1 MAELNNTWKVFFNK
15 ENVYSYAKAS
25 MDLYEYLK
33 TLDGEYSSIVVPSR
47 GAMPFLRNAS
57 SLNYLKLQT
66 FENREERFAF
76 KIESLKDCLGNYCVL
91 PFSADPF
98 DEFNTQ
104 SIRGFWVKVLKD
116 LINAKKDSTY
126 LKFYR
131 FLVEKVAHE
140 GWYHSLH
147 YNLPNDKFIFIDT
160 VVSGQAICEIIEH
173 FKENDLNNFY
183 LILIVD
189 ENGEKIKPE
198 YRRVLDQYIS
208 MQKCTLINVKK
219 LYTEDQGPAVSGI
232 WSTVY
237 PQLMSRLNEKYEW
250 AKDIYGAGTFY
261 TKVSSS
267 QEINGFTTSEA
278 DYNLPITIMYSTLNH
293 HVSMVLQYWVRNE
306 SLKKNKRFFSS
317 ELLSDDLVQQ
327 QIRENNSRLDHMLDF
342 SFFHDWEY
350 LEKFIDGNENPLDR
364 ETTKRL
370 SIPRLAEKYDEF
382 DINISSSHLVRVTFP
397 ESKVRDLFNSFEKD
411 YMTLDNVFHDSPFER
426 INQRVK

>member
-1 MAELNNTWKVFFNK
+1 MAELNNTWNEFFNK
-15 ENVYSYAKAS
+15 ENVYNYAKAS
-25 MDLYEYLK
+25 MDLYDYLK
-33 TLDGEYSSIVVPSR
+33 TLDGEYNSIVVPSR

-66 FENREERFAF
+66 FEKREERLALKF
-76 KIESLKDCLGNYCVL
+76 ESLKDCLSNYCVL

-98 DEFNTQ
+98 DEFNSE

-116 LINAKKDSTY
+116 LIDAKKDSIY

-140 GWYHSLH
+140 EWYHSLH

-173 FKENDLNNFY
+173 FKVNDLNNFY

-198 YRRVLDQYIS
+198 FKRILDHYVGIQ
-208 MQKCTLINVKK
+208 QCTLINVKK

-237 PQLMSRLNEKYEW
+237 PQIMSKLNEKYEW

-267 QEINGFTTSEA
+267 RKMNGFNTDQA
-278 DYNLPITIMYSTLNH
+278 DYNLPITIMYSTLSH
-293 HVSMVLQYWVRNE
+293 HISMILQYWVRNE
-306 SLKKNKRFFSS
+306 ALEKNKKIGSYFLTDEIVKEMIETNNASLDQ
-317 ELLSDDLVQQ
+317 LLS
-327 QIRENNSRLDHMLDF
+327 F
-342 SFFHDWEY
+342 SFHYDAER
-350 LEKFIDGNENPLDR
+350 LGELIQNNENPLDR

-370 SIPRLAEKYDEF
+370 STPRLAEKYDDF
-382 DINISSSHLVRVTFP
+382 GVTVSSSHLVRVEFSD
-397 ESKVRDLFNSFEKD
+397 SKVTDLFNIFEKD
-411 YMTLDNVFHDSPFER
+411 YMTLDSVFYDSPFDR

>member
-1 MAELNNTWKVFFNK
+1 MPELNNTWKDFFNK

-25 MDLYEYLK
+25 MDLYDYLK
-33 TLDGEYSSIVVPSR
+33 SLDGEYNSIVIPSR

-66 FENREERFAF
+66 FENRDERFAF
-76 KIESLKDCLGNYCVL
+76 KMESLKDCLGNYCVL

-98 DEFNTQ
+98 DEFNSK

-116 LINAKKDSTY
+116 LIDAKKDSIY

-140 GWYHSLH
+140 EWYHSLH

-173 FKENDLNNFY
+173 FKENHLNNFY

-198 YRRVLDQYIS
+198 FKRVLDHYIA
-208 MQKCTLINVKK
+208 MQQCTLIKVKK

-237 PQLMSRLNEKYEW
+237 PQIMSKLNKKYEW

-267 QEINGFTTSEA
+267 RKINGFNTDQA
-278 DYNLPITIMYSTLNH
+278 DYNLPVTIMYSTLSQH
-293 HVSMVLQYWVRNE
+293 ISMVLQYWVRNE
-306 SLKKNKRFFSS
+306 VLEKNRKIGSNCLTDEIVHAMIEKNNQSLDQ
-317 ELLSDDLVQQ
+317 LLS
-327 QIRENNSRLDHMLDF
+327 F
-342 SFFHDWEY
+342 SFQLDAEHLDE
-350 LEKFIDGNENPLDR
+350 LIQNNENPLDR

-370 SIPRLAEKYDEF
+370 STPRLAEKYDEF
-382 DINISSSHLVRVTFP
+382 DVSVSSSHLVRISFP
-397 ESKVRDLFNSFEKD
+397 ESKVTDILNIFEKD
-411 YMTLDNVFHDSPFER
+411 YMTLSNVFHDSPFER

>member
-1 MAELNNTWKVFFNK
+1 M
-15 ENVYSYAKAS
+15 
-25 MDLYEYLK
+25 
-33 TLDGEYSSIVVPSR
+33 
-47 GAMPFLRNAS
+47 
-57 SLNYLKLQT
+57 
-66 FENREERFAF
+66 
-76 KIESLKDCLGNYCVL
+76 
-91 PFSADPF
+91 
-98 DEFNTQ
+98 
-104 SIRGFWVKVLKD
+104 
-116 LINAKKDSTY
+116 Y

-140 GWYHSLH
+140 EWYHSLH

-160 VVSGQAICEIIEH
+160 VVSGQAICEIIDH
-173 FKENDLNNFY
+173 FNANDLNNFY

-198 YRRVLDQYIS
+198 YRRILDQYIG
-208 MQKCTLINVKK
+208 MQQCTLIEVKK

-237 PQLMSRLNEKYEW
+237 PQIMSKLNEKYEW
-250 AKDIYGAGTFY
+250 AKDIYGAGTYY

-267 QEINGFTTSEA
+267 QKINGFTTDEA
-278 DYNLPITIMYSTLNH
+278 DYNLPITIMYSTLQH

-306 SLKKNKRFFSS
+306 SFKKNKSFFSS
-317 ELLSDDLVQQ
+317 ELLSDDLLQQ
-327 QIRENNSRLDHMLDF
+327 QICENNSRLDKMLDF

-370 SIPRLAEKYDEF
+370 STPRLAEKYDEF
-382 DINISSSHLVRVTFP
+382 NINVSSSHLVRVTFT
-397 ESKVRDLFNSFEKD
+397 ESKVRDLFNIFEKD
-411 YMTLDNVFHDSPFER
+411 YMTLGNVFHDSPFER